1 MAKKAILFMAF
12 GLFVFSGFAQAITAR
27 VISKNNGGPIAYA
40 SVKTGAHSGV
50 ISNDEGYFTIQ
61 NQNAPITISCM
72 GYQNRTLS
80 VQQIQESNFTIELA
94 DAVNQ
99 LSEVLI
105 SNKIPN
111 ADSIIAEVRRNISK
125 NYDYDLN
132 RHPIFRRN
140 SEQTNFENLDFE
152 IEKASHISKTN
163 IEKLNANM
171 HTLSQKIRESDMVHF
186 TDIKGELATFNLDS
200 SKLSVQKATKLL
212 DYKNDLSIEDIQQK
226 AQNLVLT
233 YLDTTK
239 TYKLKSGIFKIED
252 SLSLTDEVLKENNK
266 NEFEVKHLNNDT
278 RHLLRH
284 AQFFENSFLNKI
296 TDSNLY
302 EFTFEDI
309 TQSNNEPTYIIQFE
323 PRRGKSKHAGK
334 IYVSH
339 STYAITRL
347 DYGFY
352 KNRHGSKLNL
362 KLLLGVKYIANV
374 DEGTLLFEKNA
385 QNIYHPKYIKQTT
398 GSYFYVSRDLKLIE
412 NSTAKHKIGL
422 TFKIEGRNT
431 IKKEMLF
438 SQNSKL
444 SQSEFANIE
453 QTKKGEY
460 QILSKFDKTLWE
472 SEDTLEPPEEM
483 KAFEVND

>member
-1 MAKKAILFMAF
+1 MAKKAILFVVF
-12 GLFVFSGFAQAITAR
+12 GLFGFLGFAQAITAR

-40 SVKTGAHSGV
+40 SVKTGEHSGV
-50 ISNDEGYFTIQ
+50 ISNEEGYFSIPEQ
-61 NQNAPITISCM
+61 SGSITISCM

-80 VQQIQESNFTIELA
+80 IKQIRESHFTIELA
-94 DAVNQ
+94 DAVNR
-99 LSEVLI
+99 LSEVFI
-105 SNKIPN
+105 SNKTPN
-111 ADSIIAEVRRNISK
+111 ADSIMAEVRRNISK

-132 RHPIFRRN
+132 RYHIFRRN
-140 SEQTNFENLDFE
+140 SESVDFENLNFE
-152 IEKASHISKTN
+152 IEKASHISKKN
-163 IEKLNANM
+163 IEKLNADM
-171 HTLSQKIRESDMVHF
+171 HALSKKIRESDMVHF
-186 TDIKGELATFNLDS
+186 TDFKAELATFNLDS
-200 SKLSVQKATKLL
+200 SKLTVQKATKLL

-239 TYKLKSGIFKIED
+239 TYKLKTGIFKIED
-252 SLSLTDEVLKENNK
+252 SLSLKDEEFKEQHK
-266 NEFEVKHLNNDT
+266 NEFELKHLNSDT
-278 RHLLRH
+278 RHLLKH

-296 TDSNLY
+296 TDSDLY
-302 EFTFEDI
+302 EYTFEDI

-323 PRRGKSKHAGK
+323 PRRRKSKYAGK

-339 STYAITRL
+339 ATYAITRL

-352 KNRHGSKLNL
+352 KNRHGGKLNL

-374 DEGTLLFEKNA
+374 DEGTLLFEKND
-385 QNIYHPKYIKQTT
+385 QNIYHPKYIKQNT

-431 IKKEMLF
+431 SKKEMLF
-438 SQNSKL
+438 TQNSKL
-444 SQSEFANIE
+444 TQSEFSNIK
-453 QTKKGEY
+453 QTEKGEY
-460 QILSKFDKTLWE
+460 QVLSKFDKTLWE
-472 SEDTLEPPEEM
+472 SEDTLEPLAEM